1 MHNILL
7 IDDDQRLGELLSQYF
22 QQFDMHV
29 DHALRPSDGFTKLES
44 KDYELVILDVML
56 PEMDGFEVCKTI
68 RKSSDIPILMLT
80 ARGEVT
86 DRIVGIEIGA
96 DDYLPKPF
104 EPRELVV
111 RIQNILKRF
120 NSTKNN
126 SKGQVLHFEN
136 LVIDKELRQV
146 TINNNPVALSSMEYN
161 LLVLLADK
169 PNKIFTRDE
178 ILNYLK
184 GIDAELFSR
193 AVDIQIS
200 RLRQK
205 LKPCDYIKT
214 IRGTG
219 YTFSAKTS

>member
-7 IDDDQRLGELLSQYF
+7 IDDDQRLGDLLSDYF
-22 QQFDMHV
+22 KQFDMQV
-29 DHALRPSDGFTKLES
+29 DHAIRPSDGFTKLKS
-44 KDYELVILDVML
+44 NDYELIILDVML

-111 RIQNILKRF
+111 RIQNILKR
-120 NSTKNN
+120 TKKTSNN
-126 SKGQVLHFEN
+126 NAQTLKFED
-136 LVIDKELRQV
+136 LSIDKELRQV
-146 TINNNPVALSSMEYN
+146 SINSNTITLSSMEYN
-161 LLVLLADK
+161 LLVLLAEK
-169 PNKIFTRDE
+169 PNKIFSRDE

-184 GIDAELFSR
+184 GIDADIYSR

-214 IRGTG
+214 IRGSG
-219 YTFSAKTS
+219 YTFAAKIS

>member
-7 IDDDQRLGELLSQYF
+7 IDDDQRLGDLLSEYF
-22 QQFDMHV
+22 QQFDMQV
-29 DHALRPSDGFTKLES
+29 DHAIRPSDGFTKLKS
-44 KDYELVILDVML
+44 NDYELIILDVML

-111 RIQNILKRF
+111 RIQNILKR
-120 NSTKNN
+120 TKKTSNN
-126 SKGQVLHFEN
+126 NAQALKFEH
-136 LVIDKELRQV
+136 LTIDKELRQV
-146 TINNNPVALSSMEYN
+146 SVNSNTVTLSSMEYN

-169 PNKIFTRDE
+169 PNKIFSRDE

-184 GIDAELFSR
+184 GIDADIFSR

-214 IRGTG
+214 IRGSG
-219 YTFSAKTS
+219 YTFAAKTS